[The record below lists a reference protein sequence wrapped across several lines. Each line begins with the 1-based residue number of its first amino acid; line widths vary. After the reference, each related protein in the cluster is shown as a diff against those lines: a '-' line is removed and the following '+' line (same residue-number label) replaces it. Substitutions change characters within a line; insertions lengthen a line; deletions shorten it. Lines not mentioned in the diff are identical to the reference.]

1 MMINQIKN
9 KLKLVIRIGIMR
21 FTVRGFSLKLLRGM
35 PSWSRFKQGLE
46 GRNQGAREVKIL

>member
-35 PSWSRFKQGLE
+35 PSWSRFKQ
-46 GRNQGAREVKIL
+46 